1 MAVTY
6 VLDETFDGTRTSEMP
21 DPDNEGET
29 ISTTAT
35 GIKDIMVTFT
45 CDDTDPACVHKRS
58 VNVCFAEDGT
68 TYDAVATAARIVE
81 VGNGVSHKIAVG
93 VIS

>member
-6 VLDETFDGTRTSEMP
+6 VLDETFDGTRILTAP

-29 ISTTAT
+29 VNTTAT

-45 CDDTDPACVHKRS
+45 CDDTDPACVHKRL
-58 VNVCFAEDGT
+58 VNVCFAADGT
-68 TYDAVATAARIVE
+68 TYDATATAARIVE
-81 VGNGVSHKIAVG
+81 VGNGVAHKIAVG